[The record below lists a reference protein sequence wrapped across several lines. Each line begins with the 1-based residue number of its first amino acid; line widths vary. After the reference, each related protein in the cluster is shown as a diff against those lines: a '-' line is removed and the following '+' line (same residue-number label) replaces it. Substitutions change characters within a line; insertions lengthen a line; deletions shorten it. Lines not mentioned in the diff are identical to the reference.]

1 MISNLG
7 LLQNGNVHFLER
19 NHFTKFSRSLEGK
32 IRNLMKVG
40 AFKYKDDVVLNS
52 DLQRVSRKLI
62 WKDSKFLFLF
72 FDNGIARRGGN
83 KGQHYLHRDI
93 LSSYSVRLLI
103 GYLMIIFKVEM
114 FHLNFKC
121 IFLNYLVLR
130 IIWFLILFKKD
141 QILFLKVFFF
151 VYN

>member
-1 MISNLG
+1 
-7 LLQNGNVHFLER
+7 
-19 NHFTKFSRSLEGK
+19 
-32 IRNLMKVG
+32 MKVG

>member
-1 MISNLG
+1 MDTKWKCSFSWEKPLY
-7 LLQNGNVHFLER
+7 
-19 NHFTKFSRSLEGK
+19 KFSRSLEGK

-40 AFKYKDDVVLNS
+40 AFKYKDNVVLNS